1 MDSLKNNRIQPVS
14 TPPTLQEQ
22 TDLLRAYRSGFQAA
36 HVIATG
42 IQLGLFEQLASRPQ
56 GVTYQALSQGTGYHA
71 PYVRVWC
78 STAYHYHLL
87 EVDERGRYRLA
98 PHMDALLDDRTNL
111 DSLASLFT
119 NAVGRQGP
127 QMAQY
132 SEYVKSGETGS
143 HAEAYGNNPDRH
155 DPPSSTVAIQRRMWV
170 EQLIPK
176 APDLEKA
183 LNNGGK
189 VLDVGC
195 GPGVLLT
202 ILAEMYPSASFVGVD
217 VVEVG
222 GLNTARRLI
231 VERGLEDRVSV
242 QKMKVEDMTF
252 REEFDGITLT
262 NVFHELLPVERRET
276 VIGVCFQAIKRPG
289 ALLIRDMAYPSTLE
303 GLRDPDYASGVYNQY
318 QEMAWGTIHPTREDR
333 QGWFAKAGFT
343 SVEHYL
349 VPGIASGMQYFDIA
363 RKL

>member
-1 MDSLKNNRIQPVS
+1 MD
-14 TPPTLQEQ
+14 
-22 TDLLRAYRSGFQAA
+22 G
-36 HVIATG
+36 
-42 IQLGLFEQLASRPQ
+42 
-56 GVTYQALSQGTGYHA
+56 
-71 PYVRVWC
+71 
-78 STAYHYHLL
+78 
-87 EVDERGRYRLA
+87 
-98 PHMDALLDDRTNL
+98 LLDDRTNL

-127 QMAQY
+127 QMAKY
-132 SEYVKSGETGS
+132 SEYMQSGETGS

-155 DPPSSTVAIQRRMWV
+155 DPPSTTVAIQRRMWV

-176 APDLEKA
+176 APDLEQA
-183 LNNGGK
+183 LHNGGR

-202 ILAEMYPSASFVGVD
+202 ILADMYPSASFVGVD

-231 VERGLEDRVSV
+231 AERGLEDRVSV
-242 QKMKVEDMTF
+242 HKMHVEDMTF
-252 REEFDGITLT
+252 HEEFDGITLT
-262 NVFHELLPVERRET
+262 NVFHELLPVALRET
-276 VIGVCFQAIKRPG
+276 VIGVCFQALKRPG

-303 GLRDPDYASGVYNQY
+303 GLRDPDYAAGVYNQY

-333 QGWFAKAGFT
+333 QGWFSKAGFT
-343 SVEHYL
+343 RVEHYL

-363 RKL
+363 RKR